1 MKARGQPF
9 AGSNL
14 LIRRPNPVRSLI
26 TAAALAAAFALAGC
40 KTEQVFQYNARANA
54 PIPPQLLAEMEKK
67 NMAKDSPML
76 IRLFK
81 EEAELEVWKQDQ
93 TGRYALLKT
102 YPICRWSGDLGPKI
116 KEGDRQAPE
125 GFYAITPGLMNPNS
139 QYYLAFNLGYPNA
152 YDRSHDRTGAHLMVH
167 GDCSSRGC
175 YAMTDEQISEIFA
188 MGRES
193 FFSGQQSF
201 QVQAYPFR
209 MTPANMAKHRN
220 SPHFAFWKM
229 LKQGNDNFEVTRM
242 EPKVDVCDRRYVFN
256 AQGDSSQFNPKGK
269 CPALE
274 VPQDVAEAVND
285 KQRRDELKIA
295 ELTARNTP
303 TAPIASNRDGGMH
316 PKFVAALKP
325 TEVVDEKG
333 KIRLIVENPAPGKLA
348 SVAYSPTV
356 DQELR
361 SPAAI
366 EPEPVQVADVPLPR
380 TAPQAKVGS
389 KPPAEL
395 SFAQKME
402 NFFRPAPKPEAETRV
417 ATAEPGAQPAPQQPK
432 NNGSLFSR
440 ITTPKPKPAATEET
454 AAEAPKKEGVIA
466 RASRAIG
473 LRGSDKTDAPKD
485 QPAVATAPAQ
495 AAPGAIRQ
503 IDTNTKTA
511 QQQPAPT
518 TTASTG
524 SLMNGAAP
532 IPQASSFD
540 SRFSA
545 FR

>member
-1 MKARGQPF
+1 
-9 AGSNL
+9 
-14 LIRRPNPVRSLI
+14 
-26 TAAALAAAFALAGC
+26 
-40 KTEQVFQYNARANA
+40 
-54 PIPPQLLAEMEKK
+54 
-67 NMAKDSPML
+67 ML
-76 IRLFK
+76 VRLFK

-116 KEGDRQAPE
+116 REGDRQAPE

-193 FFSGQQSF
+193 FFAGQQSF

-209 MTPANMAKHRN
+209 MTPANMAKHRT

-242 EPKVDVCDRRYVFN
+242 EPKVDVCERRYVFN
-256 AQGDSSQFNPKGK
+256 AQTESSQFNPKGK

-274 VPQDVAEAVND
+274 MPQDVAQAVND
-285 KQRRDELKIA
+285 KQRRDELQIA
-295 ELTARNTP
+295 QLTARNVP
-303 TAPIASNRDGGMH
+303 TAPITTNRDGGMH
-316 PKFVAALKP
+316 PSFIAALKP
-325 TEVVDEKG
+325 QEVVDEKG
-333 KIRLIVENPAPGKLA
+333 KIRLVVENPAPGKLA

-356 DQELR
+356 DADLR
-361 SPAAI
+361 SPGAI

-380 TAPQAKVGS
+380 TAPQAKVGT
-389 KPPAEL
+389 KPAEL

-417 ATAEPGAQPAPQQPK
+417 ATAEPAPAAQQPK

-440 ITTPKPKPAATEET
+440 ITTPKPRPAAAAEET
-454 AAEAPKKEGVIA
+454 TTEAPKKEGVTA
-466 RASRAIG
+466 KVSRTIG
-473 LRGSDKTDAPKD
+473 LRGSEKNNAPKD
-485 QPAVATAPAQ
+485 QAAAPQ
-495 AAPGAIRQ
+495 TAPGAIRQ
-503 IDTNTKTA
+503 IDPNTKTA
-511 QQQPAPT
+511 PQPAPT

-524 SLMNGAAP
+524 SLMNGAQP
-532 IPQASSFD
+532 IPSTSSFD

>member
-1 MKARGQPF
+1 M
-9 AGSNL
+9 
-14 LIRRPNPVRSLI
+14 IRRPKPVRSLI
-26 TAAALAAAFALAGC
+26 TAAAIAAAFALGGC
-40 KTEQVFQYNARANA
+40 KTENAFQYNARANA
-54 PIPPQLLAEMEKK
+54 PIPPSLLAEMEKK
-67 NMAKDSPML
+67 NMAKGSPML
-76 IRLFK
+76 VRLFK
-81 EEAELEVWKQDQ
+81 EEAELEVWKQDN

-125 GFYAITPGLMNPNS
+125 GFYNITPAQMNPNS
-139 QYYLAFNLGYPNA
+139 QLYLSFNLGYPNA
-152 YDRSHDRTGAHLMVH
+152 YDRSWDRTGSYLMVH

-188 MGRES
+188 MGREA
-193 FFSGQQSF
+193 FFAGQASF

-209 MTPANMAKHRN
+209 MTATNIAKHRN
-220 SPHFAFWKM
+220 SPHLAFWKM

-242 EPKVDVCDRRYVFN
+242 EPKVDVCERRYVFN
-256 AQGDSSQFNPKGK
+256 AQTDSAQFNPKGK

-274 VPQDVAEAVND
+274 MPQDVAAAVND

-295 ELTARNTP
+295 ELTARNVP
-303 TAPIASNRDGGMH
+303 MAPITTNRDGGMN
-316 PKFVAALKP
+316 PKFVAALNP
-325 TEVVDEKG
+325 QEVVDEKG
-333 KIRLIVENPAPGKLA
+333 KIRLVVENPPPGKLA

-361 SPAAI
+361 TPAVI

-389 KPPAEL
+389 KPEEL

-402 NFFRPAPKPEAETRV
+402 NFFRPAPKPAHETRV
-417 ATAEPGAQPAPQQPK
+417 ATAEPTEPAPAAQPAK
-432 NNGSLFSR
+432 TNNGSLFSR
-440 ITTPKPKPAATEET
+440 IVKPKPAAAATAET
-454 AAEAPKKEGVIA
+454 PAAETPKKEGVMSKV
-466 RASRAIG
+466 SRTIG
-473 LRGSDKTDAPKD
+473 LRGSEKSDAAKG
-485 QPAVATAPAQ
+485 QAAAPQ
-495 AAPGAIRQ
+495 TAPGAIRQ
-503 IDTNTKTA
+503 IDPNMKTA
-511 QQQPAPT
+511 QQQQPA

-524 SLMNGAAP
+524 SLMNGAQP